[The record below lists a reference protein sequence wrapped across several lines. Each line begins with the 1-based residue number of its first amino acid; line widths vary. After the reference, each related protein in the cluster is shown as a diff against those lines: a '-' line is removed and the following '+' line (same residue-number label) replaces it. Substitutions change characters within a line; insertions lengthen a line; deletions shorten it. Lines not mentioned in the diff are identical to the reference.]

1 MFSVLPDWF
10 SDEMLRVY
18 WKNPKELTDEQIK
31 TKEEEF
37 KKVFNDWCKK
47 NGYKV
52 LLYYYII
59 SKLMQV

>member
-31 TKEEEF
+31 TKEEKF
-37 KKVFNDWCKK
+37 KKVFNNWCKK

-52 LLYYYII
+52 LLY
-59 SKLMQV
+59 L

>member
-18 WKNPKELTDEQIK
+18 WKNPKELTDKQIK

-47 NGYKV
+47 KGYKV
-52 LLYYYII
+52 LLY
-59 SKLMQV
+59 L